1 MRMKTEFFDIIELF
15 RKSYGE
21 NISPE
26 EQQKLEKLLENGQL
40 RMLWDEL
47 ERGDLV
53 REGMRDEELF
63 SSQRGFTEF
72 KRRRKVNKHRRL
84 RLYIALGISAA
95 VVVFVINMIF
105 MWLPSWEKKVEHQML
120 AVTPDIFPER
130 NEARLLLGTGDT
142 VVMTGKKQVF
152 EDKNGTQIK
161 YNNGSLEY
169 SSEKETEEV
178 VYNTLLVPVGGECV
192 VSLADSSKV
201 WLNADSK
208 LKYPTR
214 FAGNERG
221 IELEGEAYF
230 VVKHGD
236 KPFIVHTQAGDVKVL
251 GTSFGIRVYEQEEML
266 TTLVTG
272 KVLYRGQDSVI
283 LEPGEQAVVALDGEV
298 QKRKVEIEE
307 YVGWKDGIYVFE
319 HRLLGDIMNDF
330 ERWYGVKVMFV
341 QPELKKL
348 PFTGYIKRYDK
359 INTFLKLLEST
370 GELSYKI
377 ENKNIVLYKK

>member
-1 MRMKTEFFDIIELF
+1 MRMKTEFFNIIELF

-26 EQQKLEKLLENGQL
+26 EQQKLEKLLENEQL

-53 REGMRDEELF
+53 REGMKDEELF

-105 MWLPSWEKKVEHQML
+105 MWLPSWEKKVEHQIL

-169 SSEKETEEV
+169 SSEKETEEI

-230 VVKHGD
+230 EVKHGD
-236 KPFIVHTQAGDVKVL
+236 KPFIVHTPAGDVKVL

-272 KVLYRGQDSVI
+272 KVLYRGQDSVL
-283 LEPGEQAVVALDGEV
+283 LEPGEQAVVSLDGKVWKREV
-298 QKRKVEIEE
+298 EVDE
-307 YVGWKDGIYVFE
+307 YVGWKDGVYVFD
-319 HRLLGDIMNDF
+319 RQPLGNIMRNF
-330 ERWYGVKVMFV
+330 ERWYGVTIVYM
-341 QPELKKL
+341 QPDLKNV

-377 ENKNIVLYKK
+377 DSKNIILYRK

>member
-1 MRMKTEFFDIIELF
+1 MRMKTEFFNIIELF

-26 EQQKLEKLLENGQL
+26 EQQKLEKLLENEQL

-53 REGMRDEELF
+53 REGMKDEELF

-105 MWLPSWEKKVEHQML
+105 MWLPSWEKKVEHQIL

-169 SSEKETEEV
+169 SSEKETEEI

-201 WLNADSK
+201 C
-208 LKYPTR
+208 
-214 FAGNERG
+214 
-221 IELEGEAYF
+221 
-230 VVKHGD
+230 
-236 KPFIVHTQAGDVKVL
+236 
-251 GTSFGIRVYEQEEML
+251 
-266 TTLVTG
+266 
-272 KVLYRGQDSVI
+272 
-283 LEPGEQAVVALDGEV
+283 
-298 QKRKVEIEE
+298 
-307 YVGWKDGIYVFE
+307 
-319 HRLLGDIMNDF
+319 
-330 ERWYGVKVMFV
+330 
-341 QPELKKL
+341 
-348 PFTGYIKRYDK
+348 
-359 INTFLKLLEST
+359 
-370 GELSYKI
+370 
-377 ENKNIVLYKK
+377 